1 MHFRKSY
8 SGIIWQIESV
18 CMVFKIVTLVGGQ
31 DGLES
36 LVSYLLVLSAWAIYL
51 TSLRFNTSLGTMELN
66 IRSSHGV
73 VEGLN
78 EIIHTKHFMEHLASS
93 KQSQV
98 AEA

>member
-18 CMVFKIVTLVGGQ
+18 CMAFKIVTLVGGQ
-31 DGLES
+31 DELES
-36 LVSYLLVLSAWAIYL
+36 LVPYLPVLSTWAIYL
-51 TSLRFNTSLGTMELN
+51 TSLRLNTSLGTMELN
-66 IRSSHGV
+66 IRLSHGV

-78 EIIHTKHFMEHLASS
+78 EIIHTKLFMEHLASS

-98 AEA
+98 AET